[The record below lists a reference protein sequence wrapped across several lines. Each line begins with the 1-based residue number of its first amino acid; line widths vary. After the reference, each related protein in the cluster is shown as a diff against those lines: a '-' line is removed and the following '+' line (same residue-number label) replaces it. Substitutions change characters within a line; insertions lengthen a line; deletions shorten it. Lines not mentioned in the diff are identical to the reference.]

1 MKKDKSNMRFFL
13 PLFLLSFLFG
23 GNFDEREMLRLYKQ
37 ADYKKVCRYA
47 KPFLNKMDNSFL
59 SLVGDACAKEDDIN
73 ILGIIVA
80 KLNKTK
86 SDRANA
92 SYFATL
98 ILQKKLIYQ
107 FMNDGLDLSG
117 LVLPKTTHIL
127 SKVFE
132 KLAQKKY
139 EVIEDKNK
147 KLRINDGKYMYI
159 VWLSHDKPSKVYIGE
174 YKNGLF
180 LKKHWYR

>member
-13 PLFLLSFLFG
+13 PLFLFSFVFG
-23 GNFDEREMLRLYKQ
+23 ANFNEREMLRLYQ
-37 ADYKKVCRYA
+37 HGEYKKVCRYA
-47 KPFLNKMDNSFL
+47 KPFLYKMDNSFI
-59 SLVGDACAKEDDIN
+59 SIAGDACAKEDDIN

-107 FMNDGLDLSG
+107 FMNDDLNLSG

-127 SKVFE
+127 SRVFE

-139 EVIEDKNK
+139 EVIDIKNK
-147 KLRINDGKYMYI
+147 KIRINDGVYMYI
-159 VWLSHDKPSKVYIGE
+159 LWLSDEKPAKVYIGE
-174 YKNGLF
+174 YKNKIF